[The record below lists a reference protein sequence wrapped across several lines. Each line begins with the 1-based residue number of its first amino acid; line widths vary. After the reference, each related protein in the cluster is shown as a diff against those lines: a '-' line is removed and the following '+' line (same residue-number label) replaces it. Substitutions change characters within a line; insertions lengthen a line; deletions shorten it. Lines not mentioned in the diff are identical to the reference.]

1 MTIDEL
7 KAEPEYKACTVRE
20 QLFLDTYLGN
30 GRNPIE
36 AASVA
41 YDCKD
46 EKSAVSIGRRNL
58 ARPPIVAVISKFDG
72 AKPVTISEIW
82 LAIRDCMQETGTVRF
97 QATKLAAQMLGMI
110 DKRDGGVDRADITA
124 LQELS
129 ERENAQPHS
138 Q

>member
-1 MTIDEL
+1 MTLDEL
-7 KAEPEYKACTVRE
+7 RQEPEYKACTQRE
-20 QLFLDTYLGN
+20 QVFLVSYLGN

-82 LAIRDCMQETGTVRF
+82 LAIRESMQETGSVRF
-97 QATKLAAQMLGMI
+97 QATKLAAQMLGVI
-110 DKRDGGVDRADITA
+110 DKRDGGVDKADITA
-124 LQELS
+124 LQELA
-129 ERENAQPHS
+129 ERENGTDES
-138 Q
+138 

>member
-1 MTIDEL
+1 MTIGDL
-7 KAEPEYKACTVRE
+7 KLEPEYKACTVRE

-36 AASVA
+36 AAAVA

-82 LAIRDCMQETGTVRF
+82 LAIRESMMETGSVRF
-97 QATKLAAQMLGMI
+97 QATKLAAQMLGVI
-110 DKRDGGVDRADITA
+110 DKRDGGVDKADITA
-124 LQELS
+124 LQDLAD
-129 ERENAQPHS
+129 REDAPGHEG
-138 Q
+138 